1 MSQLREKGRT
11 QGLPELPDE
20 RVIIGKPLL
29 LIIDMQYD
37 FMEPTAPCYNIG
49 AEETVAPTASLIRL
63 FREHELPVIF
73 TREAHRPGRV
83 DAGIEADPA
92 YHTPAHTV
100 EGTRGYEIIDGL
112 APAAGELIVDKRRY
126 NCFLGTE
133 LELVLKPL
141 AIDTIVICGVSS
153 DMCVHWTAGEAYQR
167 DFHVRVV
174 EDCTAGMSIPDHEAS
189 LLMLRNLCTGG
200 RPVYSWDITKAI
212 HADETVAVG

>member
-1 MSQLREKGRT
+1 MSQEREKGRT

-20 RVIIGKPLL
+20 RMIIGKPLL

-37 FMEPTAPCYNIG
+37 FMEQAAPCYNIG
-49 AEETVAPTASLIRL
+49 AEDTVAPTAGLIHL
-63 FREHELPVIF
+63 FRERNLPIIF

-100 EGTRGYEIIDGL
+100 EGTRGYEIVTEL
-112 APAAGELIVDKRRY
+112 SPVPGEFIVDKRRY

-133 LELVLKPL
+133 LELLLKPL
-141 AIDTIVICGVSS
+141 AIDTMVICGVSS

-174 EDCTAGMSIPDHEAS
+174 EDCTAGMSLPDHEAS
-189 LLMLRNLCTGG
+189 LLMLRNLSSGG

-212 HADETVAVG
+212 EAKVPASVG